1 MTAPEHEEAPVE
13 RELDEGSEN
22 HLAAGLAQ
30 KATRTGIERA
40 RATINRIGSIGLVPH
55 EYDVVA
61 IVESIVRDGVDL
73 ADINDQDFLYLLTH
87 HVLEDKT
94 ELPCPSWCQRD
105 AGHPFESHNPLT
117 GRQSRPHSLV
127 LASGEG
133 VYVAVVQDD
142 EREPGDDSTVVQGA
156 PFVTVEIES
165 DLDAASLRRRA
176 ADLLNAA
183 DRLDGITGDV
193 RWTEDA
199 L

>member
-1 MTAPEHEEAPVE
+1 MTTPADA
-13 RELDEGSEN
+13 LS
-22 HLAAGLAQ
+22 
-30 KATRTGIERA
+30 ATVA
-40 RATINRIGSIGLVPH
+40 RIGYMGLVAN
-55 EYDVVA
+55 EYDVLAV
-61 IVESIVRDGVDL
+61 IESIVRDGVDL
-73 ADINDQDFLYLLTH
+73 AEINDQDFLYLLTRNAR
-87 HVLEDKT
+87 EDQT

-105 AGHPFESHNPLT
+105 ARHPFESHNPLT

-142 EREPGDDSTVVQGA
+142 EREPGDDSTVVQVA
-156 PFVTVEIES
+156 PFVAVEIEG